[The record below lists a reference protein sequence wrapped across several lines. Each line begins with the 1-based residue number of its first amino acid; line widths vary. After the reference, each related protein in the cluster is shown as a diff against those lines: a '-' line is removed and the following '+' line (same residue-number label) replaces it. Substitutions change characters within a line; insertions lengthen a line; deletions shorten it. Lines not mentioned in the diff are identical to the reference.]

1 MKVAVAK
8 EIEVGERRVAL
19 IPDIVARLTKKGL
32 DISVEAGAG
41 EGSFFPDSAY
51 EAAGA
56 KIVSD
61 SSQIWQGNDV
71 LLKVAPPT
79 PEEVERLSS
88 ETTLISFLNP
98 LANAELMQQIAQRG
112 VTALSMELIPR
123 TSRAQSMDALS
134 SQAGVAGYKAV
145 LLAAEALPKFFPML
159 TTAAGTIRP
168 AKVFIVGAGVAG
180 LQAIATSRRLGA
192 VVEAFDIRPAV
203 KEEVQSLG
211 AKFVEVELE
220 EDTVAKGGYAKELS
234 EASKQKTQEAIS
246 NSVAQADAVI
256 TTAQVPGK
264 KAPRIVT
271 DEMIARMR
279 PGSVV
284 VDLAA
289 QQGGNC
295 EGTEAGAHVVRHGVT
310 LIGPV
315 NLPASM
321 PVHASQ
327 MYAKNISTFL
337 DYLIQDDQLNLD
349 FEDDIPGDTCV
360 TFKGEIRNE
369 RVRQALEVTSVA

>member
-1 MKVAVAK
+1 M
-8 EIEVGERRVAL
+8 
-19 IPDIVARLTKKGL
+19 
-32 DISVEAGAG
+32 
-41 EGSFFPDSAY
+41 
-51 EAAGA
+51 
-56 KIVSD
+56 
-61 SSQIWQGNDV
+61 

>member
-295 EGTEAGAHVVRHGVT
+295 EG
-310 LIGPV
+310 
-315 NLPASM
+315 
-321 PVHASQ
+321 
-327 MYAKNISTFL
+327 
-337 DYLIQDDQLNLD
+337 D
-349 FEDDIPGDTCV
+349 
-360 TFKGEIRNE
+360 
-369 RVRQALEVTSVA
+369 